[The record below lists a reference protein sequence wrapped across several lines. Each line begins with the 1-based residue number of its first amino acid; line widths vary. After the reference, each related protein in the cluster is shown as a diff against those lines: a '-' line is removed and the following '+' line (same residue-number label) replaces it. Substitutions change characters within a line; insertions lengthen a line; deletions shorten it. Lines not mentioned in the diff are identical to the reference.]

1 MPFEGKREYMD
12 KVFYELSQP
21 QKSIW
26 YLEQKYPGTYMNIIS
41 GTIRYV
47 GTIDYDALRK
57 AVTLVIKNNEGLR
70 IRIHEENGEPLQ
82 YASVFE
88 EKELDYF
95 DFSTTGLESLYAW
108 DVKETQRPFPLYDS
122 DLFSF
127 TVIKID
133 DSNGGVLV
141 KLHHIISDAWNMSV
155 IGNQIT
161 AYYAALRRNLPYE
174 DAPKPSFFEHLK
186 NEKAYESSERFLK
199 DREYWNGKFAS
210 FPEPTVLKPQA
221 LTTES
226 IMSARKSFIIPQV
239 LSDKIRDY
247 CSRNNKSPFTLFM
260 AALCIYIHR
269 VTGNDDIILGT
280 TILNRINAREK
291 ETSGMFV
298 SVAAPVRVR
307 MIDAKNFSEFSEM
320 MSRENMNILRHQ
332 KYPYNYLLKDLKRNH
347 NLPHRLYDIVLNYQN
362 SKFESTQF
370 GEIVKSRWHF
380 TGQQVESLII
390 HVNDRDDE
398 GRFVLN
404 YDFLTEIYHINEIE
418 SLNRHVINILW
429 HALDNP
435 ERAIRR
441 LEMLSEKEKQQILVD
456 FNRTTADYPYEKT
469 LHEFLY
475 EQASQT
481 PDARAVICGG
491 RVMTY
496 RELNEKSN
504 QLARCLIEK
513 GIGRDRIVALS
524 VYRSF
529 EMIIA
534 VQAILKAG
542 GAYLPIDPN
551 YPVDRIR
558 YIIGDSGATLLLT
571 QTALSLKLADPGAEA
586 LYLEDPEL
594 YRGDISNPECM
605 SGPDD
610 LAYVIYTSGSTG
622 KPKGV
627 MIRHRSIVNRINWMQ
642 KKYPIHPEDLI
653 MQKTPFTF
661 DVSVWEL
668 FWWTF
673 TGSGVLMLEP
683 GGEKDPQVIADAID
697 KNKVTT
703 MHFVPSMLGAF
714 LDYITEKDMAGKL
727 MSLKQVFASGEALTL
742 RQTERFNRNLYD
754 RCGAQLYNLYGPTEA
769 AVDVS
774 YFDCSP
780 RVNLKNVPIGR
791 PIDNVRLYILD
802 KNHKLL
808 PVGIPGELYISG
820 ICVARG
826 YINNPLLTA
835 ERFLSDPFFPGQ
847 IMYKTGD
854 KARWYP
860 KGDIEYLGRLDFQIK
875 IRGFRI
881 ELGEIEN
888 RLSAH
893 PKVLSSVIT
902 AKTHKDSTYLCA
914 YYTSEKELEVS
925 SLKSHLSSGLPD
937 YMVPAI
943 FMHMKNIPLSPNGKA
958 DRKALPEPCFEDT
971 VKTQVTAPSTGTEAV
986 LLEIWTKILEIS
998 VIGVDEDFFDL
1009 GGDSLKV
1016 ISLSVAIQKRFGAE
1030 IGISDIF
1037 QLRTVRKIGRKI
1049 DETGVPGRQSILPV
1063 PEASSYDVS
1072 PSQKRLFLLRQ
1083 IDGEGINYNL
1093 PAAVEIRG
1101 PLSAPALSEAFAKM
1115 IDRHESLRTSFSLID
1130 GAPVQIINPQAAF
1143 RIPERQADEK
1153 ELPLIMKEFVRPF
1166 DLGTAPL
1173 LRAEL
1178 ITLGAERHV
1187 LLIDMHHIISD
1198 GESVNILE
1206 REFAVLYSGGELPE
1220 IRNQYKDYSAW
1231 QNARLS
1237 AGDLKR
1243 EEEYWLGK
1251 FEGEVPVLN
1260 LPTDHARPSRKSFRG
1275 SRTSISLDPETVS
1288 GIKDMA
1294 AHSHATIFMVLY
1306 TAFHVLL
1313 SRYSGQDDIVVGIP
1327 VVGRRHP
1334 DTLDLIGMFVNTLAV
1349 RSNPAW
1355 DKTFAALLDEVRSD
1369 LIGAYENQDY
1379 PVERLVE
1386 KVCPTRDLSRNP
1398 LFDTCFVLQNMDIS
1412 LMKADKLE
1420 FAPGII
1426 DTGTTKFDLTLE
1438 ADVTP
1443 DGIRIGAEYST
1454 DLFSENTIDRF
1465 LSHYRNVLHA
1475 VLADDQ
1481 IAIGKIPLLSQEEKA
1496 SLITGFSDTDAS
1508 FPDDETI
1515 DSIFDACVTL
1525 YPERTALTMGDSS
1538 MTYRELAERSDAF
1551 AGMLLDR
1558 GVEADDIVAISLAPS
1573 FEMIVGILGILKA
1586 GAAYLPIDPD
1596 APVER
1601 TAYLLED
1608 SRAKAFLAAGP
1619 FPERFLPITEC
1630 IRPEDIAVYSPVSPV
1645 RRGEHAP
1652 GNLAYIIYTSG
1663 STGKPKG
1670 VMIEHRN
1677 VVRLLF
1683 NSRFPFEFSENDVW
1697 TMFHSFCFDFSVWEM
1712 YGALLRGGR
1721 LVLVPKT
1728 KTRDTRAF
1736 IDLLIREK
1744 VTVLNQTPAAFY
1756 NLVDEESSK
1765 DAGLSLRYVI
1775 FGGDALRPR
1784 LLKPFRDRYPETR
1797 LINMYGITET
1807 TVHVTVK
1814 EIGDREIQS
1823 NTGNIGV
1830 PIPTLKTFVVDKEL
1844 NLVPIGVPGEL
1855 CVSGAGLGRG
1865 YLNNPELTQ
1874 VKFCPNP
1881 FVGKERMYRSGDLA
1895 RVLES
1900 GDLEYLGR
1908 IDNQLKIRGYRIEL
1922 GEIES
1927 ELLKHAKIRE
1937 VFVYPRADRYGE
1949 KQLYAYFTSDAGI
1962 GYEELKSFLSV
1973 SLPTYMI
1980 PAYFIRIPEIPL
1992 NRNGKIDK
2000 AMLPGFEEAIRPE
2013 RKYSAPESNTEK
2025 LLYSLWS
2032 EVLETEDI
2040 GLDDDFF
2047 AIGGESLKAV
2057 KFISKLPD
2065 NGYAATLVDLY
2076 KNPTIRE
2083 LAALIDSGEEEENP
2097 VLVRISS
2104 GARAGRIPVICF
2116 PYGGGTV
2123 LSYRNMS
2130 DAARPVLPGYS
2141 LYAVNLSGH
2150 DTGADPVFLT
2160 AEETAELVF
2169 DEIVRMN
2176 PPEVVLY
2183 GHCVGCAP
2191 MLALA
2196 HLLENAGIAI
2206 AGIFAGGTYPPGY
2219 VGLYGGFFDPW
2230 MFSSDKQILDY
2241 LMRIGLPKNSFDLD
2255 SLAFVIKAFRHDAR
2269 SFYRYLHGLRT
2280 GPSPRL
2286 KTGIC
2291 FIAGDQDRV
2300 TGGYATRYKN
2310 WRSYSEDATLHVIPG
2325 AEHYFINTHPEELVG
2340 IMSAELAEKER

>member
-1 MPFEGKREYMD
+1 MD
-12 KVFYELSQP
+12 KVFYELSQS

-26 YLEQKYPGTYMNIIS
+26 YLEQKYPGTYMNNIS

-57 AVTLVIKNNEGLR
+57 AVSLVIKNNEGLR
-70 IRIHEENGEPLQ
+70 IRIHDENGEPLQ
-82 YASVFE
+82 YAAPFE
-88 EKELDYF
+88 DKELEYF
-95 DFSTTGLESLYAW
+95 DFSMSGLEELYAW
-108 DVKETQRPFPLYDS
+108 DVKETKRPFPLYDS

-133 DSNGGVLV
+133 DRNGGVLV
-141 KLHHIISDAWNMSV
+141 RLHHIISDAWNMSV
-155 IGNQIT
+155 VGNQIT

-174 DAPKPSFFEHLK
+174 DRPKPSFFEHLK
-186 NEKAYESSERFLK
+186 NEKIYESSERFLK
-199 DREYWNGKFAS
+199 DREYWNGKFS
-210 FPEPTVLKPQA
+210 DIPEPTVMKPQA

-226 IMSARKSFIIPQV
+226 IQSARKSFIIPQV

-269 VTGNDDIILGT
+269 VTGNDDIVLGT

-307 MIDAKNFSEFSEM
+307 MMDAVNFSEFSEM
-320 MSRENMNILRHQ
+320 MSRENLNILRHQ
-332 KYPYNYLLKDLKRNH
+332 KYPYNYLLSDLKKDH
-347 NLPHRLYDIVLNYQN
+347 TLPHRLYDIVLNYQN

-370 GEIVKSRWHF
+370 GEVVKSRWHF

-404 YDFLTEIYHINEIE
+404 YDFLTDIYHINEIE
-418 SLNRHVINILW
+418 GINRHVINILW

-435 ERAIRR
+435 ERAIGQ
-441 LEMLSEKEKQQILVD
+441 LEMLSEKEKEQILVD
-456 FNRTTADYPYEKT
+456 FNRTTADYPYDKT

-475 EQASQT
+475 DQASLT
-481 PDARAVICGG
+481 PDARAILSNG

-504 QLARCLIEK
+504 QLARYLIAK
-513 GIGRDRIVALS
+513 GIGRDRIAALS

-551 YPVDRIR
+551 YPLDRIR
-558 YIIGDSGATLLLT
+558 FILEDSGASVLLT
-571 QTALSLKLADPGAEA
+571 QTEIAEKVTGINTDVINMDDP
-586 LYLEDPEL
+586 DL
-594 YRGDISNPECM
+594 YRGDASNPDSR

-642 KKYPIHPEDLI
+642 KKYPIGCDDLI

-673 TGSGVLMLEP
+673 TGAGLLMLEP
-683 GGEKDPQVIADAID
+683 GGEKDPKMIADAIL
-697 KNKVTT
+697 KYRVTT

-727 MSLKQVFASGEALTL
+727 LSLKQVFASGEALSL
-742 RQTERFNRNLYD
+742 RQTDRFNRNLYEK
-754 RCGAQLYNLYGPTEA
+754 CGAQLYNLYGPTEA

-780 RVNLKNVPIGR
+780 HVNLKNVPIGR

-808 PVGIPGELYISG
+808 PVNIPGELYISG

-826 YINNPLLTA
+826 YINNPSLTA
-835 ERFLSDPFFPGQ
+835 ERFLPDPFFPGQ

-893 PKVLSSVIT
+893 PKVLSSVVT
-902 AKTHKDSTYLCA
+902 AKSHNDSTYLCA
-914 YYTSEKELEVS
+914 YYTSEKELDVS

-943 FMHMKNIPLSPNGKA
+943 FMYMKNIPLSPNGKA
-958 DRKALPEPCFEDT
+958 DRKALPEPRFDEA
-971 VKTQVTAPSTGTEAV
+971 VKSEITAPDTGTEAV
-986 LLEIWTKILEIS
+986 LLEIWSRILGIPA
-998 VIGVDEDFFDL
+998 IGVDEDFFDL

-1016 ISLSVAIQKRFGAE
+1016 ISLSVAIQKRFGTE

-1037 QLRTVRKIGRKI
+1037 RLRTVREISRRI
-1049 DETGVPGRQSILPV
+1049 DEAGQASLLPILPV
-1063 PEASSYDVS
+1063 PQASFYDVS

-1101 PLSAPALSEAFAKM
+1101 PLLVQALSDAFSKI

-1130 GAPVQIINPQAAF
+1130 GVPVQIVHPQAAF
-1143 RIPERQADEK
+1143 CIPERKADES
-1153 ELPLIMKEFVRPF
+1153 ELKILMKQFVRPF

-1173 LRAEL
+1173 FRAEL
-1178 ITLGAERHV
+1178 LTLGAENHV
-1187 LLIDMHHIISD
+1187 LLIDMHHIVSD

-1206 REFAVLYSGGELPE
+1206 REFAALYSGEGLPE
-1220 IRNQYKDYSAW
+1220 IKNQYKDYSAW
-1231 QNARLS
+1231 QNSRLS

-1251 FEGEVPVLN
+1251 FSGEVPVLN
-1260 LPTDHARPSRKSFRG
+1260 LPTDYTRPSRKSFRG
-1275 SRTSISLDPETVS
+1275 ARTFLDLDPETVS
-1288 GIKDMA
+1288 GIRDMA
-1294 AHSHATIFMVLY
+1294 SHSEATIFMVLFA
-1306 TAFHVLL
+1306 AFNVVL

-1327 VVGRRHP
+1327 VAGRRHP
-1334 DTLDLIGMFVNTLAV
+1334 DTLDLIGMFVGTLAI
-1349 RSNPAW
+1349 RSNPGW
-1355 DKTFAALLDEVRSD
+1355 DKSFADFLAEVRAV
-1369 LIGAYENQDY
+1369 LIESYENQDY

-1398 LFDTCFVLQNMDIS
+1398 LFDTCFVLQNMDVS
-1412 LMKADKLE
+1412 LMKAEGLS
-1420 FAPGII
+1420 FTPGMI

-1438 ADVTP
+1438 ADVTS
-1443 DGIRIGAEYST
+1443 DGIRIEAEYST
-1454 DLFSENTIDRF
+1454 DIFSENTLNRF
-1465 LSHYRNVLHA
+1465 LLHFQNVLRT
-1475 VLADDQ
+1475 VLTDAQ
-1481 IAIGKIPLLSQEEKA
+1481 MTIGRIPMLSEEEKSSLLNRFPNAEA
-1496 SLITGFSDTDAS
+1496 SWPKS
-1508 FPDDETI
+1508 ETI
-1515 DSIFDACVTL
+1515 DSIFDRCAASF
-1525 YPERTALTMGDSS
+1525 PERIALTYGECS
-1538 MTYRELAERSDAF
+1538 MTYKELGERSDAF
-1551 AGMLLDR
+1551 AGILLDR
-1558 GVEADDIVAISLAPS
+1558 GVKADDIIAISLKPS

-1586 GAAYLPIDPD
+1586 GASYLPIDPD
-1596 APVER
+1596 SPEER

-1608 SRAKAFLAAGP
+1608 SRAKAFLAEGP
-1619 FPERFLPITEC
+1619 FPERFTGITGC
-1630 IRPEDIAVYSPVSPV
+1630 IRPEDITEYSPENAA
-1645 RRGEHAP
+1645 RRGAHAP
-1652 GNLAYIIYTSG
+1652 ANLAYIIYTSG

-1683 NSRFPFEFSENDVW
+1683 NSDFPFDFSENDVW
-1697 TMFHSFCFDFSVWEM
+1697 TLFHSFCFDFSVWEM

-1728 KTRDTRAF
+1728 GTRDTRAF

-1744 VTVLNQTPAAFY
+1744 ATVLNQTPAAFY
-1756 NLVDEESSK
+1756 NLIDEESIK
-1765 DAGLSLRYVI
+1765 APGLSLRYVI

-1784 LLKPFRDRYPETR
+1784 LLKPFRVRYPETK

-1814 EIGDREIQS
+1814 EIGEQEIES
-1823 NTGNIGV
+1823 NTGNIGK
-1830 PIPTLKTFVVDKEL
+1830 PIPTLKTFVVDREL
-1844 NLVPIGVPGEL
+1844 NPVPIGVPGEL

-1865 YLNNPELTQ
+1865 YLNNPELTM

-1881 FVGKERMYRSGDLA
+1881 FADKERMYRSGDLA

-1908 IDNQLKIRGYRIEL
+1908 IDNQLKIRGYRVEL

-1927 ELLKHAKIRE
+1927 ELLKHAKIHE
-1937 VFVYPRADRYGE
+1937 VFVYPRADRFGE
-1949 KQLYAYFTSDAGI
+1949 KQLFAYFTSDEEI

-1973 SLPTYMI
+1973 SLPSYMI
-1980 PAYFIRIPEIPL
+1980 PAYFIRMPGLPL
-1992 NRNGKIDK
+1992 NRNGKIDRSL
-2000 AMLPGFEEAIRPE
+2000 LPGIEQAIRPE
-2013 RKYSAPESNTEK
+2013 RRYSAPESDTER
-2025 LLYSLWS
+2025 LLYALWS
-2032 EVLETEDI
+2032 EVLETDDI

-2083 LAALIDSGEEEENP
+2083 LAALVDSGQEEENP
-2097 VLVRISS
+2097 VLVRLSS
-2104 GARAGRIPVICF
+2104 GSRAGKIPVICF

-2130 DAARPVLPGYS
+2130 DAARTILPGYS

-2150 DTGADPVFLT
+2150 DTGADPVFLS
-2160 AEETAELVF
+2160 AEETAKPVF
-2169 DEIVRMN
+2169 EEIVRMN
-2176 PPEVVLY
+2176 PQEVVLY

-2196 HLLENAGIAI
+2196 HLLENAGIPI
-2206 AGIFAGGTYPPGY
+2206 AGIIAGGIYPPEY

-2230 MFSSDKQILDY
+2230 MFSSDKQILEY
-2241 LMRIGLPKNSFDLD
+2241 LMRIGLPKNTSDAD
-2255 SLAFVIKAFRHDAR
+2255 SLAFVIKAFRHDAK
-2269 SFYRYLHGLRT
+2269 SFYRYLQGLRKD
-2280 GPSPRL
+2280 PEARL
-2286 KTGIC
+2286 KTGIH
-2291 FIAGDQDRV
+2291 FVAGEKDRV
-2300 TGGYATRYKN
+2300 TNRYAKRYKN
-2310 WRSYSEDATLHVIPG
+2310 WRKYSSDVTLHVIPG
-2325 AEHYFINTHPEELVG
+2325 AEHYFINTHPEELVR
-2340 IMSAELAEKER
+2340 IMSAVFAEKER